1 VMDSDNFHVTIIV
14 PAYNEQER
22 IAETLYGIKDYLS
35 QQSYSSDIIT
45 IDDGSHDLTSEIV
58 RVVDIYSEEIKEQS
72 AGELV
77 QNFKNVGKG
86 YSVAKGLLI
95 AKGDIIVFTDA
106 DASTPI
112 NEIKKLINK
121 IHAGN
126 DVVIGTRNLP
136 ESRVE
141 NRPVLRSLTSKLFN
155 KTARVIGLV
164 SVSDSQC
171 GFKAYRREAA
181 RAIAQHQKTFGY
193 CFDVEH
199 IYTAK
204 KLGYSVAEVPVSWRH
219 DTRSTLSL
227 VSDSMKMFLDLLK
240 IRWIHRNLQ

>member
-1 VMDSDNFHVTIIV
+1 MMEQQHLHVTVVV

-22 IAETLYGIKDYLS
+22 IAKTLYEIKDYLDK
-35 QQSYSSDIIT
+35 QSYSSDVLI
-45 IDDGSHDLTSEIV
+45 IDDGSHDLTSEVV
-58 RVVDIYSEEIKEQS
+58 RVVDIYSEEMKEQS

-77 QNFKNVGKG
+77 ENVKNVGKG

-95 AKGDIIVFTDA
+95 AKGDVIVFTDA

-112 NEIKKLINK
+112 HEIDKLISE
-121 IHAGN
+121 IQIGS
-126 DVVIGTRNLP
+126 DVVIGSRNLP
-136 ESRVE
+136 ESKIE
-141 NRPVLRSLTSKLFN
+141 NRPALRSILSRVFN
-155 KTARVIGLV
+155 KISRAFGLV

-181 RAIAQHQKTFGY
+181 RVIAHHQKTFGF

-199 IYTAK
+199 IYTAT

-219 DTRSTLSL
+219 DDGSTLSL
-227 VSDSMKMFLDLLK
+227 LSDSLKMFIDLMK
-240 IRWIHRNLQ
+240 IKWIHRNL